1 MRPFLPVRA
10 YHYTPFIE
18 VVKHRGGC
26 LRRQKG
32 GGGGGGDGQEKETLM
47 LILPGT

>member
-1 MRPFLPVRA
+1 MRPFLPIRG

-26 LRRQKG
+26 LRWQKG
-32 GGGGGGDGQEKETLM
+32 GDGGQEKEPLM

>member
-18 VVKHRGGC
+18 VVKHRGGF
-26 LRRQKG
+26 LRRQK